1 MLQHLRTVPLA
12 AALSHDGT
20 AEYKLLLSPQGVQKA
35 EAVGKELV
43 GGSDLLTRMNLP
55 AGTFPPGSE
64 ARLVRSG
71 MLNCHQ
77 HKCEWVWL
85 P

>member
-1 MLQHLRTVPLA
+1 M
-12 AALSHDGT
+12 
-20 AEYKLLLSPQGVQKA
+20 QKV
-35 EAVGKELV
+35 EPVGKELE
-43 GGSDLLTRMNLP
+43 GGGGLLTKMKLP

-77 HKCEWVWL
+77 HTCEWVWL